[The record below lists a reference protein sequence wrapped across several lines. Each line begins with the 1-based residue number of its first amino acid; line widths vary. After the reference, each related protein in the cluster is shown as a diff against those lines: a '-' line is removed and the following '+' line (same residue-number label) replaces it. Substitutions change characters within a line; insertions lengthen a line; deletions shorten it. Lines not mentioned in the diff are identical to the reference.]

1 MEFLVRH
8 IQRTADIAGGFI
20 VGTLVILDHQAYLQL
35 ENGTLVP
42 IYDIKTVEVKNGDQ
56 WQRLTPADVL
66 RRTAEGWPAYAGLDA
81 RMMMGE
87 EENHD

>member
-35 ENGTLVP
+35 ENGELVSV
-42 IYDIKTVEVKNGDQ
+42 TSAVEVKNGDQ
-56 WQRLTPADVL
+56 WRRLTPADIL
-66 RRTAEGWPAYAGLDA
+66 QKTAEGWPAYAGMDA
-81 RMMMGE
+81 RMKE
-87 EENHD
+87 AVI